1 MVYKW
6 LYKEPSTISK
16 HHRDWIL
23 GPTQHHDIFP
33 STSHGYRGLILCRI
47 RAPLQ
52 VIQVFGFLT
61 KHRVGIRSSS
71 QGWLKMRNVVIIQL
85 IQLVQLMYV
94 YIYSLYANDTVCW
107 KSIFWGAPIMWNPFK
122 SHENHII
129 ATLMCKFNSYSWVSL
144 KISHLIPFTAL
155 SSCSICFPIRRNHSH
170 HFQTNPTIIAS

>member
-85 IQLVQLMYV
+85 IQLVQLMCIYIFVICQWYRMLEV
-94 YIYSLYANDTVCW
+94 YILRSSNHVKSIQIPW
-107 KSIFWGAPIMWNPFK
+107 KSHYCHIDVQVQFIFMGFTENIAPHSIHSPLIMFY
-122 SHENHII
+122 
-129 ATLMCKFNSYSWVSL
+129 L
-144 KISHLIPFTAL
+144 
-155 SSCSICFPIRRNHSH
+155 FPY
-170 HFQTNPTIIAS
+170 

>member
-94 YIYSLYANDTVCW
+94 YIYIYIRYMPMIPYVGSLYFEELQSCEIHSNPMKITLLPHWCASSIRIHGFHW
-107 KSIFWGAPIMWNPFK
+107 KYRTSFHSQP
-122 SHENHII
+122 SHHV
-129 ATLMCKFNSYSWVSL
+129 LFVSL
-144 KISHLIPFTAL
+144 LEGT
-155 SSCSICFPIRRNHSH
+155 IRIIFR
-170 HFQTNPTIIAS
+170 QTQL